1 MCIDTTAR
9 SLNADGMMGEKDSK
23 DTINDMN
30 IRNSVGTMGAAAS
43 TEDSVPMFQPPALWN
58 KPYRFYSQFFLPR
71 RGAFRPKGA
80 AWALEERDWIFQ
92 CWAIPEDIWTGG
104 LSETWV

>member
-1 MCIDTTAR
+1 MFIDTTAR

-43 TEDSVPMFQPPALWN
+43 TEDSVPMFQL
-58 KPYRFYSQFFLPR
+58 Y
-71 RGAFRPKGA
+71 
-80 AWALEERDWIFQ
+80 DHIFMHT
-92 CWAIPEDIWTGG
+92 I
-104 LSETWV
+104 LKSLFVL

>member
-58 KPYRFYSQFFLPR
+58 KPYRFYSQFSSPR
-71 RGAFRPKGA
+71 RGGTKYDTYGAFRPKGD
-80 AWALEERDWIFQ
+80 AWALEKCDWIHQ
-92 CWAIPEDIWTGG
+92 R
-104 LSETWV
+104 

>member
-58 KPYRFYSQFFLPR
+58 KPYRFYSQFPPPQGGSDGRPPMLMGFYR
-71 RGAFRPKGA
+71 RN
-80 AWALEERDWIFQ
+80 WIY
-92 CWAIPEDIWTGG
+92 
-104 LSETWV
+104 